1 MTVEEIKSQYSMRS
15 IVERYGIKVNRTGFC
30 SCPFHGQDKHPS
42 MKIYKDSYNCFTCGA
57 NGDIFSFIQNM
68 EHCDFKTAFYQL
80 GGTYA
85 KPTFESNLA
94 IYRAKKAKQK
104 AELEKKKLLN
114 KRELNNFFIKVNRK
128 GLLSSEPLSDDWC
141 FFYNEL
147 QYQIYIDE
155 CINNELK
162 TR

>member
-1 MTVEEIKSQYSMRS
+1 MTVEEIKSQTSMRT
-15 IVERYGIKVNRTGFC
+15 IIEQYNIKINKNGFC
-30 SCPFHGQDKHPS
+30 CCPFHKEKTAS
-42 MKIYKDSYNCFTCGA
+42 MKIYKDSYNCFGCGA
-57 NGDIFSFIQNM
+57 NGDIFSFVQHMDN
-68 EHCDFKTAFYQL
+68 CDFKTAFYQL

-104 AELEKKKLLN
+104 AELEKKKLFN

-128 GLLSSEPLSDDWC
+128 GLLKSEPLSDVWC

-147 QYQIYIDE
+147 QYQLYVDE
-155 CINNELK
+155 CINNELEM
-162 TR
+162 R

>member
-1 MTVEEIKSQYSMRS
+1 MNDVIQRYNIHVKSGGMCR
-15 IVERYGIKVNRTGFC
+15 
-30 SCPFHGQDKHPS
+30 CPFHGQDKHPS

-128 GLLSSEPLSDDWC
+128 GLLRSEPLSDDWC